1 MLGDFQETNTE
12 CIGNTIDYSHFFF
25 FVTPPILAIKK
36 KNLEED
42 ANSSDELTKD
52 S

>member
-1 MLGDFQETNTE
+1 MYWKHYWLQ
-12 CIGNTIDYSHFFF
+12 SFF